1 MLRNAMIALIAMA
14 SLTFLP
20 SNAASARGGGMY
32 GGGMHRGGG
41 GMHFGG
47 GHFSAGHFG
56 GGHVGGG
63 HFGGFHHHFGG
74 IGFYPFPV
82 YDYYPYEESYPYYGG
97 DCYLVRQRVHTRH
110 VCARSKSANNCLRI
124 IAGKPQKKAARTIG
138 RP

>member
-14 SLTFLP
+14 SLIFLP

-32 GGGMHRGGG
+32 GGGMHMGGG
-41 GMHFGG
+41 GM
-47 GHFSAGHFG
+47 HFG

-110 VCARSKSANNCLRI
+110 GWRLRTVQVCD
-124 IAGKPQKKAARTIG
+124 
-138 RP
+138 

>member
-32 GGGMHRGGG
+32 GGGMHMGGG
-41 GMHFGG
+41 GMHFSGGHFGAGHFGG
-47 GHFSAGHFG
+47 GHFS
-56 GGHVGGG
+56 GG

-110 VCARSKSANNCLRI
+110 GWRLRTVQVCE
-124 IAGKPQKKAARTIG
+124 
-138 RP
+138 

>member
-32 GGGMHRGGG
+32 GGGMHMGGG

-82 YDYYPYEESYPYYGG
+82 YDYYPYEERRLLPRAAAGAHAPRMAS
-97 DCYLVRQRVHTRH
+97 
-110 VCARSKSANNCLRI
+110 ARGPSLRI
-124 IAGKPQKKAARTIG
+124 IVCE
-138 RP
+138 